1 MSEPFSHPEE
11 HSRTARVLG
20 WDAVETLKN
29 SHVAV
34 FGVGGV
40 GGHLT
45 EALARAGVGRL
56 SIFDRDTV
64 SLSNINRQAIALH
77 STVGR
82 PKVEVMAERIKDINP
97 ACEVFAHHLFY
108 LPETADGVDLSQ
120 YDYIA
125 DAIDNMAAKIELAV
139 RAQAAGVPMISAMG
153 AGNKLYPERFT
164 VTDLYKTDTDP
175 LARIMRRELK
185 ARGVKKLKVVYSDET
200 PLPPRPETCTEG
212 ERPSPGSLSFVPGV
226 MGMIMAGE
234 IIRDLVGV
242 CCCPNAAVVP
252 SYKRHQKQRRLTLV
266 SRLCLFFNC

>member
-1 MSEPFSHPEE
+1 MSHIHISEQ

-20 WDAVETLKN
+20 WGAVDILKN
-29 SHVAV
+29 THIAV
-34 FGVGGV
+34 FGIGGV
-40 GGHLT
+40 GGHLV

-64 SLSNINRQAIALH
+64 SLSNINRQVVALH

-82 PKVEVMAERIKDINP
+82 AKVEVMAERIKDINP
-97 ACEVFAHHLFY
+97 ECEVTAHHLFY
-108 LPETADGVDLSQ
+108 LPETADSVELSP

-164 VTDLYKTDTDP
+164 VTDLYKTTTDP

-185 ARGVKKLKVVYSDET
+185 ARGVKKLKVVYSEES
-200 PLPPRPETCTEG
+200 PLPVRPEACDEG

-234 IIRDLVGV
+234 IIRNLVGITTV
-242 CCCPNAAVVP
+242 
-252 SYKRHQKQRRLTLV
+252 
-266 SRLCLFFNC
+266 